1 MLLHFVSF
9 YFYFYKCVEQ
19 SVFINWKL
27 YLWLQSLIMQSMTLL
42 KCKVSVL
49 KLNKGVITIDFIF

>member
-1 MLLHFVSF
+1 MLLYFVSF

-19 SVFINWKL
+19 PVFINYEL
-27 YLWLQSLIMQSMTLL
+27 YLWLESLIMQSMTLL